1 VPTTPDIQK
10 IAREHF
16 GYQSL
21 RPMQEHAVRL
31 LLQGQDTLSIM
42 PTGAGKSA
50 IYQLAALLIKGHTLV
65 ISPLIALQKDQVDSI
80 SAKDLPNAAVL
91 NARLKAA
98 ERRDVFQKLAAGQLE
113 FLLLSPEQLANE
125 ETFSHLQAH
134 PPSLFVIDEAHC
146 VSEWGHDF
154 RPDYARL
161 GTLIHTLRMGT
172 TQSPAWKGAGS
183 HSRSKRASRSA
194 TTPPILALTATA
206 TPAVRTDIT
215 SALHMHN
222 PAILVSGFDRPNIHL
237 AVESCPDDTIKFNR
251 LLHHL
256 RQENARPAIV
266 YAATHAACEELAD
279 ALNKNDL
286 PALAYHGGMKTPD
299 RTAVQDAF
307 MQPTSDATPVIVA
320 TNAFGMGID
329 KPDVRTVLHYHPP
342 DSLDAYYQELGRAG
356 RDGNPA
362 RAIFLFRSE
371 DVGLRKSL
379 STPGRLKK
387 AEVEKVV
394 ETLADPSVLK
404 DHADAL
410 DPAKIAAETDLGKR
424 KVASTLNRLVTAGAA
439 DLTPSGDIQPPEHKL
454 DVGAVVEEVIE
465 EHDRHRAARQAR
477 IELLEDYAT
486 AKRCRRNYLLTYFGE
501 SADPTC
507 TNCDNCQTGV
517 AQRALAKDSSAST
530 PAKPFPEKS
539 RVSHKTFGPGIVLS
553 SDGES
558 LTILFDTA
566 GPRTLNLDFIQSQN
580 LLAPE

>member
-1 VPTTPDIQK
+1 MPTAKDPDLQK

-16 GYQSL
+16 GYPFL

-31 LLQGQDTLSIM
+31 LLKGQDTLSIM

-50 IYQLAALLIKGHTLV
+50 IYQLAAMLIKGYTLV

-80 SAKDLPNAAVL
+80 SEKDLPNAAVL
-91 NARLKAA
+91 NARLRAA
-98 ERRDVFQKLAAGQLE
+98 ERREVFEKLAAGKLE

-125 ETFSHLQAH
+125 ETFSHLQDS

-161 GTLIHTLRMGT
+161 GVMIEGLC
-172 TQSPAWKGAGS
+172 GAVK
-183 HSRSKRASRSA
+183 KR
-194 TTPPILALTATA
+194 PPILALTATA

-215 SALHMHN
+215 TALHMHN

-237 AVESCPDDTIKFNR
+237 AVETCPDETIKFNR

-266 YAATHAACEELAD
+266 YAATHAAVEELAD
-279 ALNKNDL
+279 ALNKNDIR
-286 PALAYHGGMKTPD
+286 ALAYHGGMKGPD

-307 MQPTSDATPVIVA
+307 MKPTAAATPVIVA

-329 KPDVRTVLHYHPP
+329 KSDVRTVLHYHPP

-356 RDGNPA
+356 RDGQPA
-362 RAIFLFRSE
+362 RALFLFRTE

-387 AEVEKVV
+387 AEVGKVV
-394 ETLADPSVLK
+394 EALADPGVLK
-404 DHADAL
+404 DDVDAL
-410 DPAKIAAETDLGKR
+410 DPAKIAAETELGER

-439 DLTPSGDIQPPEHKL
+439 DLTPSGDIQPPEGKI
-454 DVGAVVEEVIE
+454 DVESLVEEVVEEQ
-465 EHDRHRAARQAR
+465 DRHRAARQAR
-477 IELLEDYAT
+477 IELLADYAT
-486 AKRCRRNYLLTYFGE
+486 TRTCRRHYLLNYFGE
-501 SADPTC
+501 AADPTC
-507 TNCDNCQTGV
+507 SNCDNCVSGI
-517 AQRALAKDSSAST
+517 AQRALARE
-530 PAKPFPEKS
+530 PAAATSKPFPEKS
-539 RVSHKTFGPGIVLS
+539 RVKHRTFGPGIVLS

-558 LTILFDTA
+558 VTVLFDTA
-566 GPRTLNLDFIQSQN
+566 GPRTLNLNFIQSGN
-580 LLAPE
+580 LLQPE